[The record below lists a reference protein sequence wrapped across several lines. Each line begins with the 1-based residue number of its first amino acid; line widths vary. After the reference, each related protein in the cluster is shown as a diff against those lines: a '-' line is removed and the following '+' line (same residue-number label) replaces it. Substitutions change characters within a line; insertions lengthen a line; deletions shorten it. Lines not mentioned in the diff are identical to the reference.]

1 MTDRVKEL
9 CDTYGIDRSEVWQL
23 PGGRAHAI
31 KHAAI
36 ERIAAQEK
44 IVFDE
49 PRIIESSSASKTV
62 VLYGTAT
69 KGDIKEWT
77 FGEASPA
84 NNKNAYPFAMA
95 EKRLKDRL
103 TLKLVAAH
111 GYFYS
116 EEDADDFR
124 QEKGT
129 PLPEPAPVSNAQ
141 AEKTAYVDQQIKLIT
156 DMATD
161 REVDKHWNAEQRNRQ
176 LHFDGNR
183 EDPEYLRLRKAL
195 ADHLDAIALKK
206 EAAE

>member
-1 MTDRVKEL
+1 MSDRVKEL
-9 CDTYGIDRSEVWQL
+9 CDKYGIDRNEVWQL
-23 PGGRAHAI
+23 PGGRAYAI

-36 ERIAAQEK
+36 ERIAAQEG
-44 IVFDE
+44 IIFDE
-49 PRIIESSSASKTV
+49 PRIIESSSVDKTV
-62 VLYGTAT
+62 VLYGTAEM
-69 KGDIKEWT
+69 GDRKEWT
-77 FGEASPA
+77 FGEAAPA

-124 QEKGT
+124 Q
-129 PLPEPAPVSNAQ
+129 PEPTRSVSNAV
-141 AEKTAYVDQQIKLIT
+141 AAKAAYVDAQIKLIT

-161 REVDKHWNAEQRNRQ
+161 REVDAHWKAEAKNRQ
-176 LHFDGNR
+176 IHFDGNR

-195 ADHLDAIALKK
+195 ADHLDAIAIQR

>member
-23 PGGRAHAI
+23 PGGRAYAI

-36 ERIAAQEK
+36 ERIAAQEN

-49 PRIIESSSASKTV
+49 PRIIESSSADKTV

-124 QEKGT
+124 Q
-129 PLPEPAPVSNAQ
+129 PEPVRAVSNA
-141 AEKTAYVDQQIKLIT
+141 AAAKTAYVDAQIKLIT

-161 REVDKHWNAEQRNRQ
+161 REVDAHWNAEQRNRQ

-195 ADHLDAIALKK
+195 ADHLDAIALKR

>member
-1 MTDRVKEL
+1 VTDRVKEL

-23 PGGRAHAI
+23 PGGRAFAI

-49 PRIIESSSASKTV
+49 PRIIESSSADKTV
-62 VLYGTAT
+62 VLYGTAS
-69 KGDIKEWT
+69 KGDVKEWT
-77 FGEASPA
+77 FGEASPS

-124 QEKGT
+124 Q
-129 PLPEPAPVSNAQ
+129 PEPPRAVSNAV
-141 AEKTAYVDQQIKLIT
+141 AAKGAYVDAQIKLIT

-161 REVDKHWNAEQRNRQ
+161 REVDAHWKAEAKNRQ

-183 EDPEYLRLRKAL
+183 EDQEYLRLRTAL
-195 ADHLDAIALKK
+195 ANHLDAIALKR